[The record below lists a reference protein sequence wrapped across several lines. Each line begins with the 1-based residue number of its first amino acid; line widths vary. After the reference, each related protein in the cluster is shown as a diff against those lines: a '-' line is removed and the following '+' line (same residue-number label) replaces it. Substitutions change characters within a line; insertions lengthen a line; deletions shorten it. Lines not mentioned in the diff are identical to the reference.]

1 MQRRGLFPIRRG
13 GALLVL
19 MFLAGGVRAF
29 GAPEAVQRVTLDLKN
44 ATLQEAF
51 LQIEKQ
57 TDYAFIYADNTRP
70 RLTAHRVTLRLT
82 TQPVP
87 AVLDK

>member
-19 MFLAGGVRAF
+19 MVLAGGVRAF

-57 TDYAFIYADNTRP
+57 TDYAFI
-70 RLTAHRVTLRLT
+70 
-82 TQPVP
+82 
-87 AVLDK
+87 

>member
-57 TDYAFIYADNTRP
+57 TDYALSMPTTPGRASP
-70 RLTAHRVTLRLT
+70 RTASRS
-82 TQPVP
+82 
-87 AVLDK
+87 A